1 MVDQETRQAAWRRLR
16 RKLEILKEDF
26 KNINH
31 TKHHDVVECIAL
43 MNMVEKADAERE
55 TNSTSNKEDM
65 GTVSGGDG
73 SPRDS

>member
-43 MNMVEKADAERE
+43 MNMVEKADEGKSYER
-55 TNSTSNKEDM
+55 NNKENM
-65 GTVSGGDG
+65 ETTPEWDG
-73 SPRDS
+73 SSPDS